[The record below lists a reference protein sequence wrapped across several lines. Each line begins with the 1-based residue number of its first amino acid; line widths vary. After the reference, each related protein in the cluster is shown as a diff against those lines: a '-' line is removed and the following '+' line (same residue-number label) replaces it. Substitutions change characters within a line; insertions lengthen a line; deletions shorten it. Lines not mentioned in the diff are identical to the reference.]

1 MPRTA
6 APSVTFDFEDE
17 KFQAPPSQVLPWCQI
32 INPRPS
38 VDGVS
43 AYGLAVK
50 LDNAKIV
57 GFTPDEDWQPVDH
70 EFSTGEVETLL
81 INTRPRL
88 VVVRRSPVFIKYRD
102 SGILLGRLSDHYDTF
117 MADKLSFKTLT
128 RYLVFL
134 VGKDKKF
141 LHQTPLRLSLSGAA
155 SASFGQAYRKI
166 REGQAVGGFTVELE
180 QAYADFRRQSLERK
194 GPLFHAHG
202 IFCPYIE
209 VEEAGSGENT
219 ALIASTVDYEHPTG
233 ANFIDYAIASNS
245 PEASLISETFE
256 EYKDFGQ
263 DLPKTDPSKM
273 PIPSVPTGY
282 TFSGAE
288 YDDDDPDFNP
298 PY

>member
-6 APSVTFDFEDE
+6 SPSVTFDFEDE
-17 KFQAPPSQVLPWCQI
+17 KFQAPPSQVLPWCQM
-32 INPRPS
+32 INPRPT
-38 VDGVS
+38 VDGVT

-50 LDNAKIV
+50 LDNAKVV

-81 INTRPRL
+81 ITTRPRL
-88 VVVRRSPVFIKYRD
+88 VILRRSPVFIKYRD
-102 SGILLGRLSDHYDTF
+102 TGVFLGRMSDHYDTF
-117 MADKLSFKTLT
+117 MADKLKFKTFT
-128 RYLVFL
+128 RYLIFL
-134 VGKDKKF
+134 VGKDKQF

-155 SASFGQAYRKI
+155 SASFGQAYRQV
-166 REGQAVGGFTVELE
+166 RDSQAVGGFTVELE
-180 QAYADFRRQSLERK
+180 QAYADFRRQALERK

-202 IFCPYIE
+202 IFCPHIE

-273 PIPSVPTGY
+273 PMPPVPTGY
-282 TFSGAE
+282 TFSAAE
-288 YDDDDPDFNP
+288 YDDDSDFNP